1 MLRRATF
8 GAYYFLDFETFQ
20 QAIPPF
26 DGARPYQQIPS
37 QYSLHVL
44 RAPDAE
50 LKHYEFLAE
59 AGTDPRRSVAVSV
72 KSSASSRFK
81 GALCTISVDFLL
93 LSVQSDCREKPGLV
107 AGANS
112 SAFFFCSEL
121 LERYH
126 QLTLLFLSIDIPP
139 KSFSGKSWEFPW
151 KVSGVYRECIR
162 SCIKCTLE

>member
-1 MLRRATF
+1 MKDIKSAGDERASPEGFITLHGF
-8 GAYYFLDFETFQ
+8 MMKGMGLSGVPLLVF
-20 QAIPPF
+20 
-26 DGARPYQQIPS
+26 ARIY
-37 QYSLHVL
+37 VC
-44 RAPDAE
+44 
-50 LKHYEFLAE
+50 
-59 AGTDPRRSVAVSV
+59 V

-81 GALCTISVDFLL
+81 GALCAISVDFLL